1 MKKVQILTTP
11 GCSGCAQVEKML
23 DEMKVKYKIIDITKN
38 PKILQKY
45 QVLSA
50 PGIVINGKLEFQGVP
65 SKEKLKK
72 KNLFKK
78 SESTKGI
85 I

>member
-11 GCSGCAQVEKML
+11 GCSGCAQVERML

-65 SKEKLKK
+65 SKEELKRKLK
-72 KNLFKK
+72 
-78 SESTKGI
+78 
-85 I
+85 